1 MAPGTTRSGLP
12 GKRARSRYRIPA
24 CQSAR
29 RSRSSGAVSFV
40 RTRAI
45 CSDLDRGPFERPF
58 MIRNVCTSAL
68 HLARIIIPYIN
79 ARFSAMTERK
89 TETVNLRFTPSM
101 KELLRFMAAREHRTQ
116 ANMIECIVLDY
127 CERNGIDVRVA
138 SNPSATA
145 EGSHTSNE

>member
-1 MAPGTTRSGLP
+1 
-12 GKRARSRYRIPA
+12 
-24 CQSAR
+24 
-29 RSRSSGAVSFV
+29 
-40 RTRAI
+40 
-45 CSDLDRGPFERPF
+45 
-58 MIRNVCTSAL
+58 
-68 HLARIIIPYIN
+68 
-79 ARFSAMTERK
+79 MTERK